1 MSPVVRLSP
10 SHFVGFCSTS
20 GHEPPDAFIRMADL
34 FPLRSRVF
42 ALSRHLSPV
51 RLPCICP
58 VRSRIKK
65 VRWSNLLSIRRFGS
79 RIAHPARTTTDG
91 RQTYSTKSRKE
102 SKAAVCGRRYS
113 RGRSPPSILS
123 CFSCCT
129 SDGRQSWSS
138 LDEQSVSRSGGW
150 TKDLTTGPFG
160 YQFVSDTQIEVS
172 LTISTLSV

>member
-1 MSPVVRLSP
+1 
-10 SHFVGFCSTS
+10 
-20 GHEPPDAFIRMADL
+20 MADL

-51 RLPCICP
+51 RLPCVCP
-58 VRSRIKK
+58 VRTRIKK

-102 SKAAVCGRRYS
+102 SKAASGHASSVGRTR
-113 RGRSPPSILS
+113 PPSILS

-138 LDEQSVSRSGGW
+138 LVEQSVSRSGGW
-150 TKDLTTGPFG
+150 TKDLDTGPLG
-160 YQFVSDTQIEVS
+160 YQFVSDKQTEVP
-172 LTISTLSV
+172 LTITTLSA